1 MFKGRIIFGSALL
14 VALALLVAGC
24 VAVAPQPAAQPQ
36 APAAEEVATQAE
48 AEEASPAEDTMKVA
62 MILPGPIGDQ
72 GWNTK
77 AYLALEEYQKE
88 GYETAYT
95 DQVPTP
101 DNESYLR
108 SYAQQGFDLIVGHGF
123 TFVDQTLKVAPE
135 FSASYF
141 FITAGLP
148 PDDTELPP
156 NVNFM
161 QYRSEE
167 GFYLAGMLAGLM
179 TESNTIGFVGAQA
192 TPIVLADLA
201 AYKLG
206 AREVNPDVTILT
218 VWVGAW
224 EDPAKGREAAITQ
237 IENGADVL
245 IHDADLTGTGALQAG
260 KEKGV
265 YLIGV
270 IDDQSD
276 IAPDLFLT
284 SVEVDVTKAI
294 ASQVEL
300 IESGEFGGV
309 WKPGMADG
317 IVELAPFGP
326 AVPEEVAKQVEERQ
340 QEIVDGTFEVPQIFE
355 EID

>member
-1 MFKGRIIFGSALL
+1 MFKGRNILGVVLL
-14 VALALLVAGC
+14 VALALLVASC
-24 VAVAPQPAAQPQ
+24 VVVAPQPAAEPQ
-36 APAAEEVATQAE
+36 APAAEGSAPQAE
-48 AEEASPAEDTMKVA
+48 AAGASPIEDSIKVA

-95 DQVPTP
+95 DEVPTP

-123 TFVDQTLKVAPE
+123 TFVDQALKVAPE
-135 FSASYF
+135 FSDAHF

-148 PDDTELPP
+148 PEDIELPS

-161 QYRSEE
+161 QYHSEQ

-179 TESNTIGFVGAQA
+179 TKSNTIGFVGAQA

-201 AYKLG
+201 AFKLG
-206 AREVNPDVTILT
+206 AREVNPDVEILT

-245 IHDADLTGTGALQAG
+245 IHDSDLTGTGALRAG

-284 SVEVDVTKAI
+284 SVKVDVTRAI

-300 IESGEFGGV
+300 IKSGSFGGV

-326 AVPEEVAKQVEERQ
+326 AVSEEVAQQIIQRQ
-340 QEIVDGTFEVPQIFE
+340 QEIIDGSFEVPVIFE

>member
-1 MFKGRIIFGSALL
+1 MFQNKMALGVIALL
-14 VALALLVAGC
+14 MIALVVGGCTLVT
-24 VAVAPQPAAQPQ
+24 PEPPTEPEAAS
-36 APAAEEVATQAE
+36 EVA
-48 AEEASPAEDTMKVA
+48 KVA
-62 MILPGPIGDQ
+62 MVLPGPIGDQ

-77 AYLALEEYQKE
+77 AYLALEEYKE
-88 GYETAYT
+88 QGYETAYT
-95 DQVPTP
+95 DEVPTP

-123 TFVDQTLKVAPE
+123 TFVDQAMKVAPE
-135 FSASYF
+135 FPDSNF

-148 PDDTELPP
+148 PEDAEIPP

-161 QYRSEE
+161 QYKSEQA
-167 GFYLAGMLAGLM
+167 FYLAGMLAGLM
-179 TESNTIGFVGAQA
+179 TESNKIAYVGAQT
-192 TPIVLADLA
+192 TPICLADLA

-206 AREVNPDVTILT
+206 AREVNPDVEIMS

-245 IHDADLTGTGALQAG
+245 IHDADLTGTGALRAA

-265 YLIGV
+265 YAIGCV
-270 IDDQSD
+270 DDQSE

-284 SVEVDVTKAI
+284 SAMIDVTGAI
-294 ASQVEL
+294 GAQMDL
-300 IESGEFGGV
+300 IEKGEFGGV
-309 WKPGMADG
+309 WTPGMKEG
-317 IVELAPFGP
+317 VISLAPLGP
-326 AVPEEVAKQVEERQ
+326 AVTDDVREQVEKRQ
-340 QEIVDGTFEVPQIFE
+340 QEIIGGTFEVPSIYE